1 MSEAPVEPAADPIRS
16 LECFDCKVPLPRPLQ
31 VGASTVTHRSY
42 VIVRVTA
49 ESGAQ
54 GAGFSFGRGL
64 PVAAIIQQAFAPI
77 VVGADSVAH
86 QLVAARLRGAYWP
99 YAEGSLFS
107 TATSAVDLALWDLA
121 ARRAS
126 LPLSDMLGR
135 HARTVPVCAVASYG
149 GDHADDALGA
159 LRGEVSDFLGR
170 GFRAIKLIVG
180 ARSPE
185 SDQRRVAAT
194 RELCGDDVMIVL
206 DAFRSFTDV
215 ETALRRLRLLA
226 PFGIAYLE
234 DPFSESLE
242 WLNEDLRRRSG
253 MSLGLGESLGGHR
266 EHRRLI
272 ERGIVDV
279 MRADVT
285 VVGGVRE
292 FLASAALASAH
303 GLSLSPHAHPEMHV
317 HLAAAIPNL
326 YPAGIEYIDPALGV
340 DAFPRLLA
348 TQLEIRGGRALVP
361 ARPGLALDFDW
372 DAVTTY
378 AMESQ

>member
-1 MSEAPVEPAADPIRS
+1 VTEVVAEPAADPIRS

-31 VGASTVTHRSY
+31 VGAATVSHRSY
-42 VIVRVTA
+42 VIVRLTA

-54 GAGFSFGRGL
+54 GTGVSFGRGL
-64 PVAAIIQQAFAPI
+64 PVAAIIAQALAPI
-77 VVGADSVAH
+77 VVGADSLTH
-86 QLVAARLRGAYWP
+86 QVVAARLRGAYWP
-99 YAEGSLFS
+99 YAEGGLFA
-107 TATSAVDLALWDLA
+107 TAASAIDLALWDLA

-135 HARTVPVCAVASYG
+135 HARSVPVCVVASYG
-149 GDHADDALGA
+149 GDHSDDALDA
-159 LRGEVSDFLGR
+159 LRDEVGGFLER

-180 ARSPE
+180 ARAPE
-185 SDQRRVAAT
+185 SDRRRVAAT
-194 RELCGDDVMIVL
+194 RALAGDDVMIVL
-206 DAFRSFTDV
+206 DAFRSFSDV
-215 ETALRRLRLLA
+215 ETALQRLRLLE
-226 PFGIAYLE
+226 PYRIAYLE

-279 MRADVT
+279 LRADVT

-303 GLSLSPHAHPEMHV
+303 GLALSPHAHPEVHV
-317 HLAAAIPNL
+317 QLAAAIPNL
-326 YPAGIEYIDPALGV
+326 YGAGIEYTDPALGM
-340 DAFPRLLA
+340 DAFYRLLA
-348 TQLEIRGGRALVP
+348 TRLEIRDGRAIVP
-361 ARPGLALDFDW
+361 ARPGLGLDIDW
-372 DAVTTY
+372 DAVSTY
-378 AMESQ
+378 AVEAP